1 MRIERL
7 DVVLRARSAWEA
19 MELGN
24 ALVRRHAGAI
34 WKPWLL
40 ITLPLFVVLNL
51 GAWAIDQLWLAPL
64 LLWWLKPVLDRI
76 PLFVISR
83 AVFGDVPRVR
93 DTVRAQG
100 AWGWRILLGYLTWRR
115 LSPARSVFMPLE
127 LLEGASPDQQRER
140 RRTLGGAI
148 YGHALLMATVYWHF
162 EAMLCLACIATIFL
176 FVPIDLLPETAR
188 AAWSLI
194 GQQTPVWADLGF
206 NAIGWLA
213 MTLIEPFFVG
223 AGFGLYLNR
232 RTQLEA
238 WDVEMA
244 LRRMAARLR
253 NAAPLALLC
262 VALLAAPAAALRA
275 QPVAD
280 DTAVQTA
287 AAPATAD
294 DTRDADGETATDSDS
309 DSDADADTDT
319 DADADGKTPAAH
331 ATERHHHGARPVPLD
346 EVFDTVPAADARFAR
361 AADHA
366 YADPLLT
373 AKRTIGYWKKRN
385 PDEPPK
391 PDDSKERTLTPFG
404 EWLQAAGQAI
414 AFVGRWGMWLLA
426 GIVLLVLLLTAKHW
440 LPWMRGGG
448 RRRAAAPVAPEHVP
462 VLAPQPLPDD
472 VATVA
477 RRAWREG
484 RHRDAL
490 ALLYRASVATLC
502 ERADL
507 VLPPSATEAQ
517 CLRAA
522 QRLPDETDRSL
533 FARMVRVWQHAAYA
547 GRLPEDSAFD
557 ALVEDLQRQF
567 RWQA

>member
-19 MELGN
+19 MELGS

-40 ITLPLFVVLNL
+40 ITLPLFAVLNL
-51 GAWAIDQLWLAPL
+51 GAWAIDALWLAPL

-100 AWGWRILLGYLTWRR
+100 AWGWRTLIGYLTWRR

-127 LLEGASPDQQRER
+127 LLEGASASQQRER

-148 YGHALLMATVYWHF
+148 YGHALLMASVFATF
-162 EAMLCLACIATIFL
+162 EGMLSLACIATIFL

-194 GQQTPVWADLGF
+194 GQQTPVWADIGF
-206 NAIGWLA
+206 NAIAWLA

-253 NAAPLALLC
+253 ATAPLALLC

-275 QPVAD
+275 QPATG
-280 DTAVQTA
+280 TAPVQTA
-287 AAPATAD
+287 AERDVPAAAEHD
-294 DTRDADGETATDSDS
+294 GDGETDV
-309 DSDADADTDT
+309 DSDADAAAGSK
-319 DADADGKTPAAH
+319 ADAAH
-331 ATERHHHGARPVPLD
+331 AADGQHHGARPVPLD

-361 AADHA
+361 AADRA

-391 PDDSKERTLTPFG
+391 PDDKQQDLTAFG
-404 EWLQAAGQAI
+404 KWMKAAAQAI
-414 AFVGRWGMWLLA
+414 AFVGKWGMWVLA
-426 GIVLLVLLLTAKHW
+426 GILLLVLLLTARHW
-440 LPWMRGGG
+440 LPWMRGTG
-448 RRRAAAPVAPEHVP
+448 RRRATVATAPEHTP

-522 QRLPDETDRSL
+522 QRLPDDADRGL

-557 ALVEDLQRQF
+557 ALVDDLQRQF

>member
-19 MELGN
+19 MELGS

-40 ITLPLFVVLNL
+40 ITLPLFAVLNL

-100 AWGWRILLGYLTWRR
+100 AWGWRTLLGYLTWRR

-127 LLEGASPDQQRER
+127 LLEGASAEQQRER

-148 YGHALLMATVYWHF
+148 YGHALLLASVYWHF
-162 EAMLCLACIATIFL
+162 EAMLCLACIAMIFM

-188 AAWSLI
+188 AAWALI
-194 GQQTPVWADLGF
+194 GDQTPVWADIGF

-244 LRRMAARLR
+244 LRRLAARLR
-253 NAAPLALLC
+253 TAAPLALLC
-262 VALLAAPAAALRA
+262 GALLAAPAAALRA
-275 QPVAD
+275 QPAAD
-280 DTAVQTA
+280 ATAVQTSA
-287 AAPATAD
+287 EQQAPAATANDARHGESDDADAETDADSKAAPAHN
-294 DTRDADGETATDSDS
+294 TDS
-309 DSDADADTDT
+309 
-319 DADADGKTPAAH
+319 
-331 ATERHHHGARPVPLD
+331 HHHGARPVPLD

-361 AADHA
+361 AADRA

-391 PDDSKERTLTPFG
+391 PDDKRDASAFG
-404 EWLQAAGQAI
+404 KWIKAAAQAI
-414 AFVGRWGMWLLA
+414 AFVGKWGMWVLA
-426 GIVLLVLLLTAKHW
+426 GILLLVLLLTVRHW
-440 LPWMRGGG
+440 LPWMRGVG
-448 RRRAAAPVAPEHVP
+448 RGRATRPAAPEHVP

-522 QRLPDETDRSL
+522 QRLPEDADRSL

-547 GRLPEDSAFD
+547 GRLPEDGAFD
-557 ALVEDLQRQF
+557 ALVDDLQRQF

>member
-100 AWGWRILLGYLTWRR
+100 AWGWRPLLGYLTWRR

-148 YGHALLMATVYWHF
+148 YGHALLLACVCWHF
-162 EAMLCLACIATIFL
+162 EAMLCLACIATIFM
-176 FVPIDLLPETAR
+176 FVPIELLPETAR
-188 AAWSLI
+188 AAWALI
-194 GQQTPVWADLGF
+194 GDQTPVWADIGF

-253 NAAPLALLC
+253 AAAPLALLC

-275 QPVAD
+275 QPAAD
-280 DTAVQTA
+280 HTAAKQ
-287 AAPATAD
+287 AAPATDERD
-294 DTRDADGETATDSDS
+294 DETDADT
-309 DSDADADTDT
+309 DADADTDSET
-319 DADADGKTPAAH
+319 DDAH
-331 ATERHHHGARPVPLD
+331 ATGSHHHGARPVPLD
-346 EVFDTVPAADARFAR
+346 EVFDTVPAADARFDR
-361 AADHA
+361 AADRA

-391 PDDSKERTLTPFG
+391 PDDKKRDLTPFG
-404 EWLQAAGQAI
+404 EWIEAAAKAI
-414 AFVGRWGMWLLA
+414 AFVGKWGLWLLVA
-426 GIVLLVLLLTAKHW
+426 ILLLVVLLTAKHW
-440 LPWMRGGG
+440 LPWLRGAGHS
-448 RRRAAAPVAPEHVP
+448 RRAPVVAAPEHEP

-472 VATVA
+472 VATAA
-477 RRAWREG
+477 RRAWRDG

-502 ERADL
+502 ERAAV

-557 ALVEDLQRQF
+557 ALVDDLQRQF

>member
-19 MELGN
+19 MELGS

-40 ITLPLFVVLNL
+40 VTVPLFAVLNL
-51 GAWAIDQLWLAPL
+51 GAWAIDALWLAPL

-100 AWGWRILLGYLTWRR
+100 AWGWRTLLGYLTWRR

-127 LLEGASPDQQRER
+127 LLEGASAEQQRER

-148 YGHALLMATVYWHF
+148 YGHALLMASVFATF
-162 EAMLCLACIATIFL
+162 EGMLFVACIATIAL

-262 VALLAAPAAALRA
+262 VALLAAPVAALRA
-275 QPVAD
+275 QPATD
-280 DTAVQTA
+280 AAVQTA
-287 AAPATAD
+287 AERKAHTAD
-294 DTRDADGETATDSDS
+294 DKRDGDGETDADSDS
-309 DSDADADTDT
+309 DADTDADADADTDT
-319 DADADGKTPAAH
+319 KAATAH
-331 ATERHHHGARPVPLD
+331 AADSHHHGARPVPLD
-346 EVFDTVPAADARFAR
+346 EVFDTVPAADTRFAR
-361 AADHA
+361 AADRA
-366 YADPLLT
+366 YDDPLLT

-391 PDDSKERTLTPFG
+391 PDDKKQDLTPFG
-404 EWLQAAGQAI
+404 QWIKAAGQAI
-414 AFVGRWGMWLLA
+414 ALA
-426 GIVLLVLLLTAKHW
+426 GKWGLWIVVGILLLVLLLTAKHW
-440 LPWMRGGG
+440 LPWLRGSG
-448 RRRAAAPVAPEHVP
+448 RRRAAVPAAPEHTP

-477 RRAWREG
+477 RCAWREG

-502 ERADL
+502 ERAGL

-522 QRLPDETDRSL
+522 QRLPDDADRGL

-557 ALVEDLQRQF
+557 ALVDDLQRQF

>member
-19 MELGN
+19 MELGS

-40 ITLPLFVVLNL
+40 VTLPLFAVLNL
-51 GAWAIDQLWLAPL
+51 GAWAIDALWLAPL

-100 AWGWRILLGYLTWRR
+100 AWGWRTLIGYLTWRR

-127 LLEGASPDQQRER
+127 LLEGASADQQRER

-148 YGHALLMATVYWHF
+148 YGHALLMASVFATF
-162 EAMLCLACIATIFL
+162 EGMLFVACIASIGL

-188 AAWSLI
+188 AAWALI
-194 GQQTPVWADLGF
+194 GDQTPVWADIGF
-206 NAIGWLA
+206 NAIAWLA

-253 NAAPLALLC
+253 SAAPLALLC
-262 VALLAAPAAALRA
+262 VALLAAPVAALRA
-275 QPVAD
+275 QPAAD
-280 DTAVQTA
+280 DTAVQA
-287 AAPATAD
+287 ATEQDAPADAGRD
-294 DTRDADGETATDSDS
+294 DGT
-309 DSDADADTDT
+309 DADADTES
-319 DADADGKTPAAH
+319 DADAGTDSTAAAAH
-331 ATERHHHGARPVPLD
+331 AADSHHHGARPVPLD

-361 AADHA
+361 AADRA

-391 PDDSKERTLTPFG
+391 PDDKQQDLTAFG
-404 EWLQAAGQAI
+404 KWIKAAAQAI
-414 AFVGRWGMWLLA
+414 AFVGKWGMWVLA
-426 GIVLLVLLLTAKHW
+426 GILLLVLLLTAKHW
-440 LPWMRGGG
+440 LPWMRGAG
-448 RRRAAAPVAPEHVP
+448 RRRATVAAAPEHTP

-472 VATVA
+472 VATAA

-502 ERADL
+502 ERASV

-522 QRLPDETDRSL
+522 QRLPDDVDRSL

-547 GRLPEDSAFD
+547 GRLPEDDAFD
-557 ALVEDLQRQF
+557 TLVDDLQRQF

>member
-19 MELGN
+19 MELGS

-40 ITLPLFVVLNL
+40 VTLPLFAALNL

-100 AWGWRILLGYLTWRR
+100 GWGWRTLIGYLTWRR

-127 LLEGASPDQQRER
+127 LLEGASADQQRER

-148 YGHALLMATVYWHF
+148 YGHALLMASVFATF
-162 EAMLCLACIATIFL
+162 EGMLSLACIATIFL

-194 GQQTPVWADLGF
+194 GQQTPVWADIGF
-206 NAIGWLA
+206 NAIAWLA

-253 NAAPLALLC
+253 TSAPLAMLC
-262 VALLAAPAAALRA
+262 VALLAAPMAALRA
-275 QPVAD
+275 QPAT
-280 DTAVQTA
+280 DTAVQ
-287 AAPATAD
+287 AAPDDDKRDGAD
-294 DTRDADGETATDSDS
+294 ETDADQG
-309 DSDADADTDT
+309 ADTDT
-319 DADADGKTPAAH
+319 DTDSKATAH
-331 ATERHHHGARPVPLD
+331 ATDSQHHGARPVPLD

-361 AADHA
+361 AADRA
-366 YADPLLT
+366 YDDPLLT

-391 PDDSKERTLTPFG
+391 PDDKKQDLTAFG
-404 EWLQAAGQAI
+404 QWIKAAAQAI
-414 AFVGRWGMWLLA
+414 AFVGKWGMWVLA
-426 GIVLLVLLLTAKHW
+426 GILVLVLLLTARHW
-440 LPWMRGGG
+440 LPWMRGAG
-448 RRRAAAPVAPEHVP
+448 RRRAPVPAAPEHTP

-522 QRLPDETDRSL
+522 QRLPDDADRSL

-547 GRLPEDSAFD
+547 GRLPEDGAFD
-557 ALVEDLQRQF
+557 ALVDDLQRQF

>member
-19 MELGN
+19 MELGT

-34 WKPWLL
+34 WKPWVLV
-40 ITLPLFVVLNL
+40 TLPLCVVLNL
-51 GAWAIDQLWLAPL
+51 GAWVIDQLWLAPL

-100 AWGWRILLGYLTWRR
+100 TWGWRTLLGYLTWRR

-127 LLEGASPDQQRER
+127 LLEGASADQQRER

-148 YGHALLMATVYWHF
+148 YGHALLLASVCWHF
-162 EAMLCLACIATIFL
+162 EAMLCLACIATIFM

-188 AAWSLI
+188 AAWALI
-194 GQQTPVWADLGF
+194 GDQTPAWADIGF
-206 NAIGWLA
+206 NVIGWLA

-238 WDVEMA
+238 WDLEMA

-253 NAAPLALLC
+253 GAAPLALLC

-275 QPVAD
+275 QPVAEAAA
-280 DTAVQTA
+280 TQTA
-287 AAPATAD
+287 AAQEAPAD
-294 DTRDADGETATDSDS
+294 DTRDGDGETDTAT
-309 DSDADADTDT
+309 DADTDT
-319 DADADGKTPAAH
+319 DGKAAAAH
-331 ATERHHHGARPVPLD
+331 AADSHHHNAAHPVPLD
-346 EVFDTVPAADARFAR
+346 EVFDTEPAADARFAR
-361 AADHA
+361 AADRA

-385 PDEPPK
+385 PDEPSK
-391 PDDSKERTLTPFG
+391 PDDKQQDLTAFG
-404 EWLQAAGQAI
+404 KWIKAAAQAI

-426 GIVLLVLLLTAKHW
+426 GILLLVLLLTAKHW
-440 LPWMRGGG
+440 LPWMRGTG
-448 RRRAAAPVAPEHVP
+448 RQRATVPAAPEHTP

-502 ERADL
+502 ERASV

-522 QRLPDETDRSL
+522 QRLPDDVDRSL

-547 GRLPEDSAFD
+547 GRLPEDDAFD
-557 ALVEDLQRQF
+557 ALVDDLQRQF

>member
-19 MELGN
+19 MELGS

-40 ITLPLFVVLNL
+40 VTLPLFAALNL

-100 AWGWRILLGYLTWRR
+100 GWGWRTLIGYLTWRR

-127 LLEGASPDQQRER
+127 LLEGASADQQRER

-148 YGHALLMATVYWHF
+148 YGHALLMASVFATF
-162 EAMLCLACIATIFL
+162 EGMLSLACIATIFL

-194 GQQTPVWADLGF
+194 GQQTPVWADIGF
-206 NAIGWLA
+206 NAIAWLA
-213 MTLIEPFFVG
+213 MTLIEPFFVS

-253 NAAPLALLC
+253 TSAPLAMLC
-262 VALLAAPAAALRA
+262 VALLTAPMAALRA
-275 QPVAD
+275 QPAT
-280 DTAVQTA
+280 DTTVQTA
-287 AAPATAD
+287 AEHAAPDDDKRDGAD
-294 DTRDADGETATDSDS
+294 ETDADQG
-309 DSDADADTDT
+309 ADTDT
-319 DADADGKTPAAH
+319 DTDSKATAH
-331 ATERHHHGARPVPLD
+331 AADSQHHGARPVPLD

-361 AADHA
+361 AADRA
-366 YADPLLT
+366 YDDPLLT

-391 PDDSKERTLTPFG
+391 PDDKKQDLTAFG
-404 EWLQAAGQAI
+404 QWIKAAAQAI
-414 AFVGRWGMWLLA
+414 AFVGKWGMWVLA
-426 GIVLLVLLLTAKHW
+426 GILVLVLLLTARHW
-440 LPWMRGGG
+440 LPWMRGAG
-448 RRRAAAPVAPEHVP
+448 RRRAPVPAAPEHTP

-522 QRLPDETDRSL
+522 QRLPDDADRSL

-547 GRLPEDSAFD
+547 GRLPEDGAFD
-557 ALVEDLQRQF
+557 ALVDDLQRQF

>member
-19 MELGN
+19 MELGT

-34 WKPWLL
+34 WKPWVLV
-40 ITLPLFVVLNL
+40 TLPLCVVLNL
-51 GAWAIDQLWLAPL
+51 GAWAIDRLWLAPL

-100 AWGWRILLGYLTWRR
+100 AWGWRTLLGYLTWRR

-127 LLEGASPDQQRER
+127 LLEGASADQQRER

-148 YGHALLMATVYWHF
+148 YGHALLLASVCWHF
-162 EAMLCLACIATIFL
+162 EAMLCVACIATIFM

-188 AAWSLI
+188 AAWALI
-194 GQQTPVWADLGF
+194 GDQTPAWADIGF
-206 NAIGWLA
+206 NVIGWLA

-244 LRRMAARLR
+244 LRRMGARLR
-253 NAAPLALLC
+253 GAAPLALLC
-262 VALLAAPAAALRA
+262 MALLAAPAAALRA
-275 QPVAD
+275 QPLAD
-280 DTAVQTA
+280 DAATQTA
-287 AAPATAD
+287 AAQDAPAD
-294 DTRDADGETATDSDS
+294 STRDVDGE
-309 DSDADADTDT
+309 TDT
-319 DADADGKTPAAH
+319 DADADTDANAETDDKAAAAPAADS
-331 ATERHHHGARPVPLD
+331 HHHNAAHPVPLD
-346 EVFDTVPAADARFAR
+346 EVFDTEPAADARFAR
-361 AADHA
+361 AADRA

-391 PDDSKERTLTPFG
+391 PDDKQQDLTPFG
-404 EWLQAAGQAI
+404 KWIEAAAKAI
-414 AFVGRWGMWLLA
+414 AFVGRWGMWVLA
-426 GIVLLVLLLTAKHW
+426 GILLLVLLLTAKHW
-440 LPWMRGGG
+440 LPWMRGTG
-448 RRRAAAPVAPEHVP
+448 RRRATLPAAPEHTP

-502 ERADL
+502 ERASL

-522 QRLPDETDRSL
+522 QRLPDDADRGL

-547 GRLPEDSAFD
+547 GRLPEDDAFD
-557 ALVEDLQRQF
+557 ALVDDLQRQF

>member
-19 MELGN
+19 MELGS

-40 ITLPLFVVLNL
+40 VTLPLFAALNL

-100 AWGWRILLGYLTWRR
+100 GWGWRTLIGYLTWRR

-127 LLEGASPDQQRER
+127 LLEGASADQQRER

-148 YGHALLMATVYWHF
+148 YGHALLMASVFATF
-162 EAMLCLACIATIFL
+162 EGMLSLACIATIFL

-194 GQQTPVWADLGF
+194 GQQTPVWADIGF
-206 NAIGWLA
+206 NAIAWLA

-253 NAAPLALLC
+253 TSAPLALLC
-262 VALLAAPAAALRA
+262 VALLAAPMAALRA
-275 QPVAD
+275 QPAT

-287 AAPATAD
+287 AEHAAPDDDKRDGAD
-294 DTRDADGETATDSDS
+294 ETDADQG
-309 DSDADADTDT
+309 ADTDT
-319 DADADGKTPAAH
+319 DTDVKTAAAH
-331 ATERHHHGARPVPLD
+331 AADSQHHGARPVPLD

-361 AADHA
+361 AADRA
-366 YADPLLT
+366 YDDPLLT

-391 PDDSKERTLTPFG
+391 PDDKKQDLTAFG
-404 EWLQAAGQAI
+404 QWIKAAAQAI
-414 AFVGRWGMWLLA
+414 AFAGKWGMWVLA
-426 GIVLLVLLLTAKHW
+426 GILVLVLLLTARHW
-440 LPWMRGGG
+440 LPWMRGAG
-448 RRRAAAPVAPEHVP
+448 RRRAPVPAAPEHTP

-502 ERADL
+502 ERTDL

-522 QRLPDETDRSL
+522 QRLPDDADRSL

-547 GRLPEDSAFD
+547 GRLPEDGAFD
-557 ALVEDLQRQF
+557 ALVDDLQRQF

>member
-19 MELGN
+19 MELGS

-40 ITLPLFVVLNL
+40 VTLPLFAVLNL
-51 GAWAIDQLWLAPL
+51 GAWAIDALWLAPL

-100 AWGWRILLGYLTWRR
+100 AWGWRPLIGYLTWRR

-127 LLEGASPDQQRER
+127 LLEGASASQQRER

-148 YGHALLMATVYWHF
+148 YGHALLMASVFATF
-162 EAMLCLACIATIFL
+162 EGMLSLACIATIFL

-194 GQQTPVWADLGF
+194 GQQTPVWADIGF
-206 NAIGWLA
+206 NAIAWLA

-253 NAAPLALLC
+253 GAAPLALLC

-275 QPVAD
+275 QPAAD

-287 AAPATAD
+287 AEQDAPADAGRD
-294 DTRDADGETATDSDS
+294 DGT
-309 DSDADADTDT
+309 DADADTDT
-319 DADADGKTPAAH
+319 DKDSDAAAEADTDSKPAAD
-331 ATERHHHGARPVPLD
+331 THHHHAAHPVPLD
-346 EVFDTVPAADARFAR
+346 EVFDTEPAADARFAR
-361 AADHA
+361 AADRA

-391 PDDSKERTLTPFG
+391 PDDKQQDLTAFG
-404 EWLQAAGQAI
+404 KWMKAAAQAI
-414 AFVGRWGMWLLA
+414 AFVGKWGMWVLA
-426 GIVLLVLLLTAKHW
+426 GILLLVLLLTARHW
-440 LPWMRGGG
+440 LPWMRGSG
-448 RRRAAAPVAPEHVP
+448 RRRATVATAPEHTP

-522 QRLPDETDRSL
+522 QRLPDDADRSL

-557 ALVEDLQRQF
+557 ALVDDLQRQF

>member
-19 MELGN
+19 MELGT

-34 WKPWLL
+34 WKPWVLV
-40 ITLPLFVVLNL
+40 TLPLCVVLNL
-51 GAWAIDQLWLAPL
+51 GAWAIDRLWLASL

-100 AWGWRILLGYLTWRR
+100 AWGWRTLLGYLTWRR

-127 LLEGASPDQQRER
+127 LLEGASADQQRER

-148 YGHALLMATVYWHF
+148 YGHALLLASVCWHF
-162 EAMLCLACIATIFL
+162 EAMLCVACIATIFM

-188 AAWSLI
+188 AAWALI
-194 GQQTPVWADLGF
+194 GDQTPAWADIGF
-206 NAIGWLA
+206 NVIGWLA

-253 NAAPLALLC
+253 GAAPLALLC
-262 VALLAAPAAALRA
+262 LALLAAPAAALRA
-275 QPVAD
+275 QPLAD
-280 DTAVQTA
+280 DAATQTA
-287 AAPATAD
+287 AAQDAPAEG
-294 DTRDADGETATDSDS
+294 TRDGETDTAADA
-309 DSDADADTDT
+309 DADADTDANAKT
-319 DADADGKTPAAH
+319 DDKAAAAPTADSHHHTAAH
-331 ATERHHHGARPVPLD
+331 PVPLD
-346 EVFDTVPAADARFAR
+346 EVFDTEPAADARFAR
-361 AADHA
+361 AADRA

-391 PDDSKERTLTPFG
+391 PDDKQQDLTPFG
-404 EWLQAAGQAI
+404 KWIKAAAQAI

-426 GIVLLVLLLTAKHW
+426 GILLLVLLLTARHW
-440 LPWMRGGG
+440 LPWMRGTG
-448 RRRAAAPVAPEHVP
+448 RRRAAPPTAPEHVP

-522 QRLPDETDRSL
+522 QRLPDAADRGL

-547 GRLPEDSAFD
+547 GRLPEDDAFD
-557 ALVEDLQRQF
+557 TLVDELQRQF

>member
-19 MELGN
+19 MELGS

-40 ITLPLFVVLNL
+40 VTLPLFAALNL

-100 AWGWRILLGYLTWRR
+100 GWGWRTLIGYLTWRR

-127 LLEGASPDQQRER
+127 LLEGASADQQRER

-148 YGHALLMATVYWHF
+148 YGHALLMASVFATF
-162 EAMLCLACIATIFL
+162 EGMLSLACIATIFL

-194 GQQTPVWADLGF
+194 GQQTPVWADIGF
-206 NAIGWLA
+206 NAIAWLA

-253 NAAPLALLC
+253 TSAPLAMLC
-262 VALLAAPAAALRA
+262 VALLAAPMAALRA
-275 QPVAD
+275 QPAT
-280 DTAVQTA
+280 DTAVH
-287 AAPATAD
+287 AAPADDKHDGAD
-294 DTRDADGETATDSDS
+294 ETDADQ
-309 DSDADADTDT
+309 DADTDSKAT
-319 DADADGKTPAAH
+319 AH
-331 ATERHHHGARPVPLD
+331 ATDSQHHGARPVPLD

-361 AADHA
+361 AADRA
-366 YADPLLT
+366 YDDPLLT

-391 PDDSKERTLTPFG
+391 PDDKKQDLTAFG
-404 EWLQAAGQAI
+404 QWIKAAAQAI
-414 AFVGRWGMWLLA
+414 AFVGKWGMWVLA
-426 GIVLLVLLLTAKHW
+426 GILVLVLLLTARHW

-448 RRRAAAPVAPEHVP
+448 GRQRAPVAAAPEHTP

-522 QRLPDETDRSL
+522 QRLPDDTDRSL

-547 GRLPEDSAFD
+547 GRLPEDGAFD
-557 ALVEDLQRQF
+557 ALVDDLQRQF

>member
-19 MELGN
+19 MELGT

-34 WKPWLL
+34 WKPWVLV
-40 ITLPLFVVLNL
+40 TLPLCVVLNL
-51 GAWAIDQLWLAPL
+51 GAWVIDQLWLAPL

-100 AWGWRILLGYLTWRR
+100 TWGWRTLLGYLTWRR

-127 LLEGASPDQQRER
+127 LLEGASADQQRER

-148 YGHALLMATVYWHF
+148 YGHALLLASVCWHF
-162 EAMLCLACIATIFL
+162 EAMLCLACIATIFM

-188 AAWSLI
+188 AAWALI
-194 GQQTPVWADLGF
+194 GDQTPAWADIGF
-206 NAIGWLA
+206 NVIGWLA

-238 WDVEMA
+238 WDLEMA

-253 NAAPLALLC
+253 GAAPLALLC

-275 QPVAD
+275 QPVAEAAA
-280 DTAVQTA
+280 TQTA
-287 AAPATAD
+287 AAQEAPAD
-294 DTRDADGETATDSDS
+294 DTRDGDGETDTATDTDTHT
-309 DSDADADTDT
+309 DTDT
-319 DADADGKTPAAH
+319 DGKAAAAH
-331 ATERHHHGARPVPLD
+331 AADSHHHNAAHPVPLD
-346 EVFDTVPAADARFAR
+346 EVFDTEPAADARFAR
-361 AADHA
+361 AADRA

-391 PDDSKERTLTPFG
+391 PDDKQQDLTAFG
-404 EWLQAAGQAI
+404 KWIKAAAQAI

-426 GIVLLVLLLTAKHW
+426 GILLLVLLLTARHW
-440 LPWMRGGG
+440 LPWMRGTG
-448 RRRAAAPVAPEHVP
+448 RRRATVPAAPEHMP

-502 ERADL
+502 ERASV

-522 QRLPDETDRSL
+522 QRLPDDVDRSL

-547 GRLPEDSAFD
+547 GRLPEDDAFD
-557 ALVEDLQRQF
+557 ALVDDLQRQF